1 MMLNFRSSRIALVAL
16 SGLLMVGSAGAVLAQ
31 APQGPPPGGGRGGGR
46 GGVTVEQLTD
56 RLKLTPDQVEKIKP
70 ILADQQT
77 QMGALR
83 GDTSLSQDD
92 RMAKMMKIR
101 TDSTTKINAVLTPDQ
116 QAEYKKM
123 QAEMMQRGPGGGGGG
138 APAGP
143 PPAL

>member
-1 MMLNFRSSRIALVAL
+1 MALLAPL
-16 SGLLMVGSAGAVLAQ
+16 SHRA
-31 APQGPPPGGGRGGGR
+31 PPGGGRR
-46 GGVTVEQLTD
+46 GGVTIEQLTE

-92 RMAKMMKIR
+92 RMSKMMKIR

-116 QAEYKKM
+116 QTEYKKM

-138 APAGP
+138 GGAPAGP
-143 PPAL
+143 PPGL